1 MNTDAITE
9 LLELWQKGDSD
20 AARTLIPLVYQQL
33 RVIARRQI
41 GGKPSQ
47 TLNTTALVHE
57 AYLKL
62 GHPSRLGLENRNHFF
77 AVAAKA
83 MRQLIVD
90 HARRRAA
97 EKRGGQADIVTV
109 DDTDLAVPARAE
121 EILDLNVALDRLSEV
136 DERLAHLV
144 ELRFFAG
151 LSVEETAAALDCSPR
166 TVKRDWRKAR
176 AFLYGELTD
185 ANSQS

>member
-1 MNTDAITE
+1 MSEVTRILQSIERGEASATDE
-9 LLELWQKGDSD
+9 LL
-20 AARTLIPLVYQQL
+20 PLVYAEL
-33 RVIARRQI
+33 RKLAAHKMSLQPP
-41 GGKPSQ
+41 GQ
-47 TLNTTALVHE
+47 TLQATALVHE

-62 GHPSRLGLENRNHFF
+62 GRPSRLGLENRNHFF

>member
-1 MNTDAITE
+1 
-9 LLELWQKGDSD
+9 LS
-20 AARTLIPLVYQQL
+20 
-33 RVIARRQI
+33 
-41 GGKPSQ
+41 
-47 TLNTTALVHE
+47 
-57 AYLKL
+57 
-62 GHPSRLGLENRNHFF
+62 LENRNHFF

-109 DDTDLAVPARAE
+109 DDTDLAVPAKAE
-121 EILDLNVALDRLSEV
+121 EIIDLNAALDRLSEV